1 MWGSGA
7 GLRAQL
13 LGDWHLFL
21 IIMPRQP
28 PRPRKRGRKKAPV
41 EMPSSVT
48 WEVIAVVRKGSH
60 IIKKR
65 KIKRVDINS
74 RDSPP
79 PLLDALSSQAEPSQS
94 SNTSKQ
100 LPSAGTSR
108 SVSVSAPPCLPRRH
122 SFTLLR
128 PKSESGFRT
137 KSSGSIHFFVKKHVL
152 EKNPALRVN

>member
-1 MWGSGA
+1 M
-7 GLRAQL
+7 
-13 LGDWHLFL
+13 LGDQRLFL
-21 IIMPRQP
+21 VIMPQQP
-28 PRPRKRGRKKAPV
+28 PQPQKRGQKKAPV

-48 WEVIAVVRKGSH
+48 REVIAVVRKGSH

-74 RDSPP
+74 RDLPP
-79 PLLDALSSQAEPSQS
+79 PLPDGNLLDALSSQAEPSQS

-108 SVSVSAPPCLPRRH
+108 SVLVSAPPCLPRRH

-128 PKSESGFRT
+128 PKSESGFWT

-152 EKNPALRVN
+152 KKNPALHVN